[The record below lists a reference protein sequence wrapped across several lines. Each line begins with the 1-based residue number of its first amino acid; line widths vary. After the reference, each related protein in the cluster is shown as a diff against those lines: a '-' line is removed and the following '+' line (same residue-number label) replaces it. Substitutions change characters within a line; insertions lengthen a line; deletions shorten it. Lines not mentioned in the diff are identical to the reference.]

1 MPAQGLSCV
10 NRMGLHPVPRED
22 VKFENG
28 NVVGTGEVDGCFQ
41 RRWFKTRT
49 NWMNLGQSGTE
60 VFPLYHSSETS
71 QTRIWVVHRQ

>member
-1 MPAQGLSCV
+1 MPARGLSCV

-41 RRWFKTRT
+41 RR
-49 NWMNLGQSGTE
+49 
-60 VFPLYHSSETS
+60 
-71 QTRIWVVHRQ
+71 